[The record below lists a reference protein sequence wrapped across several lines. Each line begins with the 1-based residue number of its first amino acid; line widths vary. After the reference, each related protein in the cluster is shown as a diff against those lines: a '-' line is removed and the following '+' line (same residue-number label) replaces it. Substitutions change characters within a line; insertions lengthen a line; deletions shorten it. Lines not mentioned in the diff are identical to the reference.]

1 MLEKTEGSS
10 QGLRLV
16 FNGKDPETQR
26 RRYGRE
32 KKAKG
37 RELLEEEGK
46 AAEELFSRHVPPR
59 FFFLALSRVF
69 D

>member
-1 MLEKTEGSS
+1 MHAFLASP

-26 RRYGRE
+26 RRYGSE

-37 RELLEEEGK
+37 REPLEEEGK
-46 AAEELFSRHVPPR
+46 AAEELLSRHVPPR
-59 FFFLALSRVF
+59 FFLALSRVF